1 MVCEVVPCAI
11 HGCSLANDSVEGRC
25 HLAEAH
31 AGNGQ
36 GRRNCCNPSNIRA
49 PFDDQVTV
57 KVDGNNRT
65 IRVSND
71 SKEHRRL

>member
-11 HGCSLANDSVEGRC
+11 HGCSLANDSDEGRC

-36 GRRNCCNPSNIRA
+36 GGETAAIQAIFAHLLMTR
-49 PFDDQVTV
+49 
-57 KVDGNNRT
+57 
-65 IRVSND
+65 
-71 SKEHRRL
+71 